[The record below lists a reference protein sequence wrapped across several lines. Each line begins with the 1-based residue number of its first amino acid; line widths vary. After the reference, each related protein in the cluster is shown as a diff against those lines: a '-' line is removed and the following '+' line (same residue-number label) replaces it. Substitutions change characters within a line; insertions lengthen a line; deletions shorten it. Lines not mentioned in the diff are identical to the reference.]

1 MARPKGAT
9 NKRSSAAR
17 LQLAKMKVDPLE
29 RTAECAKILFEE
41 GDIKEAG
48 KLFSDLIPYL
58 HPKLAAMQVSQDAD
72 NPISFNITVGSK

>member
-1 MARPKGAT
+1 MARPKGSV

-17 LQLAKMKVDPLE
+17 LQLAKMKVDPLA
-29 RTAECAKILFEE
+29 RTAECAKILFDD

-58 HPKLAAMQVSQDAD
+58 HPKLAAMQVSQDED
-72 NPISFNITVGSK
+72 SPVTFNITVGPK